1 MRPRY
6 LSLLALAACR
16 PAVEA
21 SEARLPNVVVI
32 VIDTLRADH
41 LGAYGYPRPTSP
53 TIDRLAAEGVLFE
66 DVTSQCSWT
75 LPSIVSMFQGR
86 YLTSYRDVYL
96 DDAPTLAEVFRAAG
110 YRTVGVVGN
119 GLLSTEAGF
128 DRGFDHYDARK
139 TARAGAR
146 TSAARRADELFAAA
160 VGPLTAALAAQDG
173 QPPAPLFAYLHFM
186 DPHGPYA
193 NHDAYAGELPLAP
206 GASGVDLSRQR
217 AQFEA
222 AFPGR
227 ARQPESVEAWADM
240 ARELARYD
248 QEVRYADEYV
258 ERLIGFLQEQGAL
271 ADTLLA
277 IVADHGEGLY
287 DHRTPPGPD
296 LPPHPT
302 PQRFFFR
309 EHGKL
314 LYEELIGTP
323 MILWGRGVPVGL
335 RVAPPVENV
344 DLFPTLLELARLEAP
359 EGLHGR
365 SLVPTFE
372 GETLAERPQFS
383 AVLEESAVR
392 DPRGAWKLIVPTELG
407 AQRDVRLFDL
417 REDPREL
424 ENLAEARPEAVAE
437 LARTLEEW
445 VREHP
450 TETSLGRQKSRQ
462 TKDDLR
468 ELGYVDEEE

>member
-1 MRPRY
+1 MRPRF
-6 LSLLALAACR
+6 LLLLALAACR

-21 SEARLPNVVVI
+21 SEARLPNVVVV

-53 TIDRLAAEGVLFE
+53 VIDRLAAEGVLFE

-75 LPSIVSMFQGR
+75 LPSMVSMFQSR

-119 GLLSTEAGF
+119 GLLSAEAGF

-139 TARAGAR
+139 TAQAGTR
-146 TSAARRADELFAAA
+146 SSAARRADELFAAA
-160 VGPLTAALAAQDG
+160 VGPLTAALAPEGGA
-173 QPPAPLFAYLHFM
+173 PPPPLFAYLHFM

-193 NHDAYAGELPLAP
+193 QHDAYAGELPLAP
-206 GASGVDLSRQR
+206 GASEVDLSRQR
-217 AQFEA
+217 AEFEA
-222 AFPGR
+222 AFPDR
-227 ARQPESVEAWADM
+227 AHQPEASGAWDDM
-240 ARELARYD
+240 AREIARYD

-258 ERLIGFLQEQGAL
+258 DRLLVLLQEHDAL
-271 ADTLLA
+271 ANTVLA

-287 DHRTPPGPD
+287 DHRTPPGRD
-296 LPPHPT
+296 LPAHPG

-309 EHGKL
+309 EHGKQ

-323 MILWGRGVPVGL
+323 MILWGRDVPVGQ
-335 RVAPPVENV
+335 RVAQPVENV

-359 EGLHGR
+359 EDVHGR

-372 GETLAERPQFS
+372 GRPLLERHQFS

-407 AQRDVRLFDL
+407 AGRDVRLFDL
-417 REDPREL
+417 LEDPREL
-424 ENLAEARPEAVAE
+424 DNLAEARPEAVAE
-437 LARTLEEW
+437 LSRALEDWARD
-445 VREHP
+445 HP
-450 TETSLGRQKSRQ
+450 TETSLGRKKSRQ
-462 TKDDLR
+462 TEDDLQ
-468 ELGYVDEEE
+468 ELGYVDKEE